1 MRKLYR
7 NTAIVTA
14 VFVLAL
20 ASMLGVSYYQMQHVS
35 PLESE
40 VMETL
45 KALNESNDENQ
56 KLQQQI
62 RQLDLL
68 SRKAYFVQE
77 GQLKTGIYLLVGMVT
92 VLVACLAL
100 YYKDTKNLP
109 EKELDPIDEWMTK
122 SHARKYLSWAAGAA
136 ALVGIAVF
144 IFQSVGTKA
153 LTAQSDDVED
163 KSEMPQEGTEA
174 VQDSLQEIALAQ
186 ADSLKAASKREE
198 NDACIG
204 YPEREQARPKVKAAS
219 KREQSGNFSSY
230 AEQKQARPKVKA
242 DSTIIVKID
251 SAKVVETD
259 TAVVAEELPELK
271 IASKAFRGN
280 NSSGTSSARGIATS
294 WNLKSKKNILWQS
307 TVPKHGYNSPVIT
320 GHNVFITG
328 ADEQARELYCF
339 DVWTGELKWTVKADG
354 ISGSPSS
361 MPKVNDDTGLAASTV
376 ATNGSEVAAIFA
388 TGDVICA
395 NMDGKRLWAKN
406 IGLPDNH
413 YGYASSLLMFGNI
426 LIIQYQNNS
435 DARILALNTK
445 NGNQVWS
452 KATKDKIAWSSPI
465 IAKLGGKSTLVVMG
479 NPAIA
484 AYNPGDGAEL
494 WRVDCMSGEVGSS
507 PASADGLVFGA
518 SEYAT
523 CIAIDGATGETLWEA
538 SDYLP
543 ECSSLAATKDFVFCA
558 TSYGMVC
565 AYDARTGE
573 VKKEHDLTTPF
584 YSSPVVVDGK
594 VYLFSNSG
602 KVYIFKSS
610 TFDLIT
616 SFETGEKTFAT
627 PAFTDGMMIV
637 RTDESLYCVKREK

>member
-7 NTAIVTA
+7 NIAIVTA
-14 VFVLAL
+14 VFMLAL
-20 ASMLGVSYYQMQHVS
+20 VVMLGVSYYQMQQVS
-35 PLESE
+35 PLETG

-45 KALNESNDENQ
+45 KELNESNDDNQ

-62 RQLDLL
+62 RELDLL

-77 GQLKTGIYLLVGMVT
+77 GQLKTGIYLLIAMAL
-92 VLVACLAL
+92 VLVACLNL

-109 EKELDPIDEWMTK
+109 DKELDPIDEWLIR
-122 SHARKYLSWAAGAA
+122 SQARKYIGWAAVVAA
-136 ALVGIAVF
+136 VAGIG
-144 IFQSVGTKA
+144 IIGFQSIDLKA
-153 LTAQSDDVED
+153 LMAQND
-163 KSEMPQEGTEA
+163 KNEGSGE
-174 VQDSLQEIALAQ
+174 VQNDS
-186 ADSLKAASKREE
+186 
-198 NDACIG
+198 
-204 YPEREQARPKVKAAS
+204 
-219 KREQSGNFSSY
+219 
-230 AEQKQARPKVKA
+230 
-242 DSTIIVKID
+242 
-251 SAKVVETD
+251 
-259 TAVVAEELPELK
+259 TAVVADSLQIEAIAQVDSLKTDSMSVVEADSTAVEDEMPELK

-280 NSSGTSSARGIATS
+280 NSSGSSSARGIATS
-294 WNLKSKKNILWQS
+294 WNLSSKKNILWQS
-307 TVPKHGYNSPVIT
+307 SIPKHGYNSPVIT
-320 GHNVFITG
+320 GRNVFITG
-328 ADEQARELYCF
+328 ADNSARELYCF

-354 ISGSPSS
+354 ISGSPST
-361 MPKVNDDTGLAASTV
+361 MPKVNADTGLAASTV
-376 ATNGSEVAAIFA
+376 ATNGTEVAAIFA

-395 NMDGKRLWAKN
+395 DMEGKRLWAKN

-413 YGYASSLLMFGNI
+413 YGYASSLLMFGNT

-435 DARILALNTK
+435 NAKILALNAK

-452 KATKDKIAWSSPI
+452 KSPKDKIAWSSPI
-465 IAKLGGKSTLVVMG
+465 IATLGGKSALVVMG

-484 AYNPGDGAEL
+484 AYNPGNGAEM
-494 WRVDCMSGEVGSS
+494 WRVDCMTGEVGSS
-507 PASADGLVFGA
+507 PASAGGVVYGA
-518 SEYAT
+518 SEYSK

-543 ECSSLAATKDFVFCA
+543 ECSSLAATKDLVFCA

-565 AYDARTGE
+565 AYDAKTGE

-627 PAFTDGMMIV
+627 PAFTDGMMLV
-637 RTDESLYCVKREK
+637 RTDKSLYCVKKN

>member
-7 NTAIVTA
+7 NIAIVTA
-14 VFVLAL
+14 VFMLAL
-20 ASMLGVSYYQMQHVS
+20 VVMLGVSYFQMQQVS
-35 PLESE
+35 PLETG

-45 KALNESNDENQ
+45 KELNESNDDNQ

-62 RQLDLL
+62 RELDLL
-68 SRKAYFVQE
+68 SRKAYFVHE
-77 GQLKTGIYLLVGMVT
+77 GQLKTGIYLLIAMAL
-92 VLVACLAL
+92 VLVTCLNL

-109 EKELDPIDEWMTK
+109 DKELDPIDEWMAK
-122 SHARKYLSWAAGAA
+122 SHARKYLGWAAVVVAVA
-136 ALVGIAVF
+136 GIG
-144 IFQSVGTKA
+144 IIGFQSVDFKA
-153 LTAQSDDVED
+153 LMAQNDKNDASGEMQNDSTAVVS
-163 KSEMPQEGTEA
+163 
-174 VQDSLQEIALAQ
+174 DSLQTGVLAQ
-186 ADSLKAASKREE
+186 ADSLKTDS
-198 NDACIG
+198 
-204 YPEREQARPKVKAAS
+204 VS
-219 KREQSGNFSSY
+219 V
-230 AEQKQARPKVKA
+230 AEA
-242 DSTIIVKID
+242 DS
-251 SAKVVETD
+251 AAVED
-259 TAVVAEELPELK
+259 EMPELK
-271 IASKAFRGN
+271 ITSKAFRGN
-280 NSSGTSSARGIATS
+280 NSSGSSSARGIATS
-294 WNLKSKKNILWQS
+294 WNLSSKKNILWQS
-307 TVPKHGYNSPVIT
+307 SIPKHGYNSPVIT
-320 GHNVFITG
+320 GRNVFITG
-328 ADEQARELYCF
+328 ADKSARELYCF

-361 MPKVNDDTGLAASTV
+361 MPKVNADTGLAASTV
-376 ATNGSEVAAIFA
+376 ATNGTEVAAIFA

-395 NMDGKRLWAKN
+395 DMEGKRLWAKN

-413 YGYASSLLMFGNI
+413 YGYASSLLMFGNT

-435 DARILALNTK
+435 NAKILALNAK

-452 KATKDKIAWSSPI
+452 KSPKDKIAWSSPI
-465 IAKLGGKSTLVVMG
+465 IATLGGKSALVVMG

-484 AYNPGDGAEL
+484 AYNPGNGAEL
-494 WRVDCMSGEVGSS
+494 WRVDCMTGEVGSS
-507 PASADGLVFGA
+507 PASAGGVVFGA
-518 SEYAT
+518 SEYSK

-543 ECSSLAATKDFVFCA
+543 ECSSLAATKDLVFCA

-565 AYDARTGE
+565 AYDAKTGE

-627 PAFTDGMMIV
+627 PAFTDGMMVV
-637 RTDESLYCVKREK
+637 RTDKSLYCVKKN

>member
-7 NTAIVTA
+7 NIAIVTA
-14 VFVLAL
+14 VFMLAL
-20 ASMLGVSYYQMQHVS
+20 VVMLGVSYYQMQQVS
-35 PLESE
+35 PLESG

-45 KALNESNDENQ
+45 KELNESNDDNE

-62 RQLDLL
+62 RELDLL

-77 GQLKTGIYLLVGMVT
+77 GQLKTGIYLLIAMAL
-92 VLVACLAL
+92 VLVACLNL

-109 EKELDPIDEWMTK
+109 DKELDPIDEWLIR
-122 SHARKYLSWAAGAA
+122 SQARKYIGWAAVVAA
-136 ALVGIAVF
+136 VAGIGM
-144 IFQSVGTKA
+144 IGFQSVDFGRVTVRPEADASGTVVQTDS
-153 LTAQSDDVED
+153 TAVV
-163 KSEMPQEGTEA
+163 G
-174 VQDSLQEIALAQ
+174 DSLQIEAIAQ
-186 ADSLKAASKREE
+186 VDSLKTDSMSVVE
-198 NDACIG
+198 
-204 YPEREQARPKVKAAS
+204 
-219 KREQSGNFSSY
+219 
-230 AEQKQARPKVKA
+230 A
-242 DSTIIVKID
+242 DST
-251 SAKVVETD
+251 AVED
-259 TAVVAEELPELK
+259 EMPELK

-280 NSSGTSSARGIATS
+280 NSSGSSPARGIATS
-294 WNLKSKKNILWQS
+294 WNLSSKKNILWRS
-307 TVPKHGYNSPVIT
+307 SIPKHGYNSPVIT
-320 GHNVFITG
+320 GRNVFITG
-328 ADEQARELYCF
+328 ADNSARELYCF

-354 ISGSPSS
+354 ISGSPRT
-361 MPKVNDDTGLAASTV
+361 MPKVNADTGLAASTV
-376 ATNGSEVAAIFA
+376 ATNGTEVAAIFA

-395 NMDGKRLWAKN
+395 DMEGKRLWAKN

-413 YGYASSLLMFGNI
+413 YGYASSLLMFGNT

-435 DARILALNTK
+435 NAKILALNAK

-452 KATKDKIAWSSPI
+452 KSPKDKIAWSSPI
-465 IAKLGGKSTLVVMG
+465 IATLGGKSALVVMG

-484 AYNPGDGAEL
+484 AYNPGNGAEL
-494 WRVDCMSGEVGSS
+494 WRVDCMTGEVGSS
-507 PASADGLVFGA
+507 PASAGGVVYGA
-518 SEYAT
+518 SEYSK

-543 ECSSLAATKDFVFCA
+543 ECSSLAATKDLVFCA

-565 AYDARTGE
+565 AYDAKTGE

-627 PAFTDGMMIV
+627 PAFTDGMMVV
-637 RTDESLYCVKREK
+637 RTDKSLYCVKKN